1 MAIERF
7 IPDYGVSMNFLWDVL
22 KRKVSDPD
30 RTRLGSEPPWNA
42 KSVVAAGLTSVAGI
56 IAWINDYS
64 PALLLFGGSYLGGF
78 FLGWIFR
85 RFVKT
90 AVIITGS
97 IIVLLGGLKSSG
109 WITLDWVGIESAINH
124 SLSSF
129 QTGAEGLKHILMGY
143 LPSAGSGSAGI
154 FFGFKKK

>member
-1 MAIERF
+1 M
-7 IPDYGVSMNFLWDVL
+7 DFLWESL

-30 RTRLGSEPPWNA
+30 GTRLGTEPPWNA
-42 KSVVAAGLTSVAGI
+42 KSVVAASLTSVAGI
-56 IAWINDYS
+56 VAWINDYS

-90 AVIITGS
+90 AVIITGGFML
-97 IIVLLGGLKSSG
+97 LLGGLKTSG
-109 WITLDWVGIESAINH
+109 WITLDWVGIETAVNQ
-124 SLSSF
+124 SLLSF
-129 QTGAEGLKHILMGY
+129 QAGAEGIKQILMGY

>member
-1 MAIERF
+1 
-7 IPDYGVSMNFLWDVL
+7 MNLLWDLL

-30 RTRLGSEPPWNA
+30 GTRLGSEPPWNA
-42 KSVVAAGLTSVAGI
+42 MSAVAAGLTSVAGI

-90 AVIITGS
+90 VVIITGG
-97 IIVLLGGLKSSG
+97 IIVLLGGLKSTG
-109 WITLDWVGIESAINH
+109 WITLDWVGIETAVNQSIA
-124 SLSSF
+124 SF
-129 QTGAEGLKHILMGY
+129 QVGAEGLKQVLMGY
-143 LPSAGSGSAGI
+143 LPSAGSDSAGI